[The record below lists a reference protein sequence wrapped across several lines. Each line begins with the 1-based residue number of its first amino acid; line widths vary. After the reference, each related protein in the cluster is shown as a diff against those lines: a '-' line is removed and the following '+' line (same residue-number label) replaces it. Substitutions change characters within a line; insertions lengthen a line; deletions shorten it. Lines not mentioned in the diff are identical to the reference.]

1 MRWTNAVAAASLLY
15 LGGVALSRGEDVP
28 NLADP
33 NVIAAG
39 RKVFLET
46 HCSKCHG
53 PDGDGG
59 VNLTQRQFA
68 APKDVFDA
76 IAEGREKGGL
86 RMPAFRGTLSDQDIW
101 LTAAYVLSLT
111 SGVK

>member
-1 MRWTNAVAAASLLY
+1 MRPRNVLATAGLVLLDAVAP
-15 LGGVALSRGEDVP
+15 VRGDDMP
-28 NLADP
+28 NLRDP
-33 NVIAAG
+33 KVIEAG
-39 RKVFLET
+39 RGVFLGT

-59 VNLTQRQFA
+59 VNLTQREFD

-86 RMPAFRGTLSDQDIW
+86 RMPAFHGTLSDKDIW
-101 LTAAYVLSLT
+101 MAAAYVLSLT
-111 SGVK
+111 KAGK

>member
-1 MRWTNAVAAASLLY
+1 MRLMNALAATSLLY
-15 LGGVALSRGEDVP
+15 LGGVTLSWGEDAH
-28 NLADP
+28 NLIDP

-59 VNLTQRQFA
+59 VNLTQRQFN

-86 RMPAFRGTLSDQDIW
+86 RMPAFRGTLSDKDIW
-101 LTAAYVLSLT
+101 SAAAYVLSLT
-111 SGVK
+111 SAGK